1 MKKGTYKHYK
11 GQLYQVLGLG
21 LHTETQEAMVMYT
34 ACYETPELESTFG
47 PKPVFLRPKKMFEE
61 VIDWKG
67 KKVPRFQLVKEKD
80 SK

>member
-34 ACYETPELESTFG
+34 DCYETPELESTFG
-47 PKPVFLRPKKMFEE
+47 PKPVFLSLKKCL
-61 VIDWKG
+61 
-67 KKVPRFQLVKEKD
+67 KK
-80 SK
+80 